1 MIFAAPEIQKRTTSR
16 DLTQTLSLNG
26 TNPHK
31 WDDSFPIKA
40 VSRAMLAE

>member
-1 MIFAAPEIQKRTTSR
+1 MIFTALEIQKRTESH

-31 WDDSFPIKA
+31 WNDSFAIKA